1 MRLQDLKWPEVDAL
15 SRDVPIVAPIAAVE
29 QHGPH
34 LPVFTDSMLLGE
46 VARRAEEAL
55 GDRAVWAPLLWL
67 GNSHHH
73 MDFPGTV
80 SAEPRTYL
88 DVLAGL
94 VENFLHHGFRRI
106 VFLNGHGGNIVPSS
120 QAVFEARQRHR
131 DRKDLLLLS
140 ATYWATGPQPPDLGP
155 DFEQDHM
162 EHACEWETSMILRL
176 APHLVGPIDSLKFVS
191 GSDGFAPAAHGW
203 TTRDRSEAGY
213 IGRPRHAGAEKGER
227 LFQHFSAE
235 VVAFLEKVVAWD
247 GRTWAGNEGR
257 A

>member
-1 MRLQDLKWPEVDAL
+1 MRLQDMKWPEVQAL
-15 SRDVPIVAPIAAVE
+15 SGDVPIVAPIAAVE
-29 QHGPH
+29 QHGRH

-46 VARRAEEAL
+46 VCRRAGEAM
-55 GDRAVWAPLLWL
+55 GDKVVWAPLLWL

-80 SAEPRTYL
+80 SAETRVYL

-94 VENFLHHGFRRI
+94 VENFLAHGFRRI

-131 DRKDLLLLS
+131 DRADLLLLS
-140 ATYWATGPQPPDLGP
+140 ATYWSVGPQPPELGSG
-155 DFEQDHM
+155 FVQDHM

-176 APHLVGPIDSLKFVS
+176 APDLVGPIESLDHIS
-191 GSDGFAPAAHGW
+191 GADGFAPAAHGW
-203 TTRDRSEAGY
+203 TTKDRSAEGY
-213 IGRPRHAGAEKGER
+213 IGSPRHATAEKGER
-227 LFQHFSAE
+227 LFQRFSGD

-247 GRTWAGNEGR
+247 GRSWAGSR